1 MRTLNLAVISFL
13 LAGNIALAAEQAD
26 RLREDKEHVSS
37 WNHFADACLDAHNKI
52 IQTHDDLVKKEK
64 LGGYYN
70 KPEFYREVT
79 YTDKKTGLVK
89 SRVQWETENPDNVHV
104 MELFYHDD
112 KGRVERDYTVA
123 FLPVFRNAPT
133 QTLVALHNYNGDLH
147 SFRSFDAS
155 GTTVFER
162 CEGTFKGED
171 VDISYEDY
179 EIETLRLRPN
189 KGEMAT
195 PLYQACFGDL
205 PLKADK
211 YLLPPGAEQLSSN

>member
-1 MRTLNLAVISFL
+1 MLKTTITILSLSL
-13 LAGNIALAAEQAD
+13 LASISVAADKSD
-26 RLREDKEHVSS
+26 RLREDSTHVKT
-37 WNHFADACLDAHNKI
+37 WNKFARACETAHKSI
-52 IQTHDDLVKKEK
+52 VKKGGLIKKEK

-70 KPEFYREVT
+70 KPDFYREVT
-79 YTDKKTGLVK
+79 YTDKKSGLVK
-89 SRVQWETENPDNVHV
+89 SRVQWETDNPDNVHV

-112 KGRVERDYTVA
+112 KGRVEVDYTVA
-123 FLPVFRNAPT
+123 FLPVHRNAPT
-133 QTLVALHNYNGDLH
+133 QTLVALHNYNGELH

-195 PLYQACFGDL
+195 PLYQAC
-205 PLKADK
+205 
-211 YLLPPGAEQLSSN
+211 